1 MQHVPLEVYKENLRK
16 LIQHP
21 ATKAQ
26 NPRIIIITPPP
37 INEYQL
43 EDFDNAKDT
52 PHPSRTAHTTKIYA
66 EAAKEVGA
74 SLNVPVADIWSA
86 FMSTVGWQEG
96 QALIGSRDAPNNEQ
110 FSGLF
115 TDGKWGRSGCLQ
127 LSGTGLTKDSQDCT

>member
-1 MQHVPLEVYKENLRK
+1 LETYKENLQK

-37 INEYQL
+37 VNEYQL
-43 EDFDNAKDT
+43 EAFDNAKDT

-74 SLNVPVADIWSA
+74 SLNVPVADIWSS
-86 FMSTVGWQEG
+86 FMSTVGWKEG
-96 QALIGSRDAPNNEQ
+96 QALIGSRDAPDNEQ

-115 TDGKWGRSGCLQ
+115 TDGKWGMACCLH
-127 LSGTGLTKDSQDCT
+127 LSGIELTKDLQDCT